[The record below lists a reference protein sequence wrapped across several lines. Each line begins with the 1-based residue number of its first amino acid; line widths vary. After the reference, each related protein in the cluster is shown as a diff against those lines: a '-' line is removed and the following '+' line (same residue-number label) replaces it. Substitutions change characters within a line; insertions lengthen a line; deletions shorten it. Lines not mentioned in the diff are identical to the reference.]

1 MRKGKLVL
9 ASGTFDLLHY
19 GHLKFL
25 EEAKKAGGRN
35 ARLIVIVARDSTVK
49 RMKGSKPVI
58 PEDQRRALVDA
69 LKPVDVALLGYRDLN
84 FESVIKKINPNII
97 AVGHDQSSIEKA
109 VKKIIAKKRLATKV
123 VRVGKFGAEALNS
136 SSKIKRKIVESW
148 E

>member
-69 LKPVDVALLGYRDLN
+69 LKPVDAALLGYRNLN
-84 FESVIKKINPNII
+84 FESVIKKIKPDII

-109 VKKIIAKKRLATKV
+109 LKKIITKKRLATKV
-123 VRVGKFGAEALNS
+123 VKVGKFGAEALNS